1 MEGYLQ
7 DVTSTP
13 TNIPTPP
20 GWDPSR
26 WEECNGWPAWDYK
39 PDGCHGAAIDWWTIK
54 NNEKGPDPRQNGSPE
69 DWYDWAKGF
78 GLSDATTCGVAK
90 GAAQLV
96 EQGLCIGEPEPTAT
110 ATETLTATATATPTA
125 TGSPTATATATP
137 TATGT
142 PTETATAT
150 PTATGTLTAT
160 ATKTSTATG
169 TPTATAT
176 EPPTITVEVTPGTP
190 TPPAKWTMTPTA
202 TVTSTVAPT
211 AEIIL
216 QPTEQA
222 PVLNAQTGGAETNP
236 TAGDVLAGGAV
247 IALTALLVANRIRQN
262 RR

>member
-1 MEGYLQ
+1 MEVYLQ
-7 DVTSTP
+7 NVTATP

-26 WEECNGWPAWDYK
+26 WEICNEWPAWDYVH
-39 PDGCHGAAIDWWTIK
+39 DGCQDAAIDWWATEK
-54 NNEKGPDPRQNGSPE
+54 NEKGPDPRNNGSLE

-169 TPTATAT
+169 TLTATPT
-176 EPPTITVEVTPGTP
+176 ETPTIEVTLGTP
-190 TPPAKWTMTPTA
+190 TPPAEWTATPTA
-202 TVTSTVAPT
+202 TSTKAPT

-222 PVLNAQTGGAETNP
+222 PVLNAQTGGAETSLP
-236 TAGDVLAGGAV
+236 IEGVLGG
-247 IALTALLVANRIRQN
+247 ALLVTSLLAVNRMRQN